1 MLSITI
7 PMSSILITRFL
18 LNVREA
24 ADITT
29 TDSNGT
35 PSFVRSRN
43 IARARDNLDPQT
55 IIFAGPELT
64 ANTEISLQVAQSF
77 PDPEGGPDRI
87 GEWGDMDED
96 DEDWEGAEDDGD
108 EVETQMTCVSTVR
121 DDPESH
127 L

>member
-1 MLSITI
+1 
-7 PMSSILITRFL
+7 MSSILITRFL

-24 ADITT
+24 ADVTA

-43 IARARDNLDPQT
+43 IARVRDNLDPQT

-64 ANTEISLQVAQSF
+64 ANTEISLQVGEPF
-77 PDPEGGPDRI
+77 PDPEDRPD
-87 GEWGDMDED
+87 GAGACDDMDED

-108 EVETQMTCVSTVR
+108 EVETQMTCVSSTV
-121 DDPESH
+121 DGPESH